1 MIDSTIF
8 VSKRSLGSIRNFHVI
23 GFVSHK
29 APKGESVMK
38 KKDVVAMLLAGGQ
51 GKRLK
56 GLTKTL
62 AKPAVYF
69 GGTYRIIDFPLSN
82 CSHSGIDTVGVLT
95 QYEPLVL
102 HSYIGVGSDWDM
114 DRLNGGVFV
123 LPPHEREDGTTWYRG
138 TADAIY
144 RNLKF
149 IDQYD
154 PEHVLILSGDHIY
167 KMDYDRMLTYHKEK
181 DADCTISVIEVSL
194 DEARRFGMVNTDENY
209 RIFEFEEKPAHP
221 KSTTASMGVYLF
233 RWKLL
238 RSYLLR
244 NAELPDT
251 SHDFGKD
258 ILPSMLAD
266 GKTLYAYPFDGY
278 WKDVGTIESLWEAN
292 MDLLS
297 EQPKLDLNDPLWRI
311 YTRNPNQPAEYIS
324 PTGVVRNSMI
334 NEGCTVCGEVEH
346 SVLFYGVEVGEGSVI
361 TDSVIMPKV
370 RIGSHVR
377 IHRAIVTED
386 MVIQDHAVI
395 GPPEEDPSRIVLVS
409 GHDEDVLK
417 LLQSS
422 SSSHNNQG

>member
-1 MIDSTIF
+1 
-8 VSKRSLGSIRNFHVI
+8 
-23 GFVSHK
+23 
-29 APKGESVMK
+29 MK

-194 DEARRFGMVNTDENY
+194 DEAKRFGMVNTDENY

-221 KSTTASMGVYLF
+221 RSTTASMGVYLF

-238 RSYLLR
+238 RSYLMR

-258 ILPSMLAD
+258 ILPSMLED
-266 GKTLYAYPFDGY
+266 GKTLYAYPFEGY

-297 EQPKLDLNDPLWRI
+297 KQPKLDLNDPLWRI

-395 GPPEEDPSRIVLVS
+395 GPPEENPSRIVLVS
-409 GHDEDVLK
+409 DQDEDVLK

>member
-1 MIDSTIF
+1 
-8 VSKRSLGSIRNFHVI
+8 
-23 GFVSHK
+23 
-29 APKGESVMK
+29 MK
-38 KKDVVAMLLAGGQ
+38 KKEVVAMLLAGGQ

-138 TADAIY
+138 TADAIF

-167 KMDYDRMLTYHKEK
+167 KMDYERMLAYHKEK
-181 DADCTISVIEVSL
+181 DADCTISVIQVSSE
-194 DEARRFGMVNTDENY
+194 EAKRFGMVNTDENY
-209 RIFEFEEKPAHP
+209 RINEFEEKPAHP

-233 RWKLL
+233 RWKVL

-266 GKTLYAYPFDGY
+266 GNTLFAYPFEGY

-324 PTGVVRNSMI
+324 PTANVQNSMI
-334 NEGCTVCGEVEH
+334 NEGCTVCGDVTH
-346 SVLFYGVEVGEGSVI
+346 SVLFYGVDVGEGSII

-370 RIGSHVR
+370 RIGKHAR

-386 MVIQDHAVI
+386 MIIQDHAVI
-395 GPPEEDPSRIVLVS
+395 SPPPDDPTQIVLVS
-409 GHDEDVLK
+409 SQDEDVPK
-417 LLQSS
+417 LLETFSR
-422 SSSHNNQG
+422 NTQG

>member
-1 MIDSTIF
+1 
-8 VSKRSLGSIRNFHVI
+8 
-23 GFVSHK
+23 
-29 APKGESVMK
+29 MK

-138 TADAIY
+138 TADAIF

-194 DEARRFGMVNTDENY
+194 DEAKRFGMVNTDENY

-221 KSTTASMGVYLF
+221 RSTTASMGVYLF

-238 RSYLLR
+238 RSYLMR

-258 ILPSMLAD
+258 ILPSMLED
-266 GKTLYAYPFDGY
+266 GKTLYAYPFEGY

-292 MDLLS
+292 MDLLCK
-297 EQPKLDLNDPLWRI
+297 QPKLDLNDPLWRI

-377 IHRAIVTED
+377 IHRAIITED

-409 GHDEDVLK
+409 DQDEDVLK

>member
-1 MIDSTIF
+1 
-8 VSKRSLGSIRNFHVI
+8 
-23 GFVSHK
+23 
-29 APKGESVMK
+29 MK

-114 DRLNGGVFV
+114 DRLNGGVYV

-138 TADAIY
+138 TADAIF

-167 KMDYDRMLTYHKEK
+167 KMDYDRMLAYHKEK

-194 DEARRFGMVNTDENY
+194 DEAKRFGMVNTDENY
-209 RIFEFEEKPAHP
+209 RIQEFEEKPAQP

-238 RSYLLR
+238 RSYLLQ
-244 NAELPDT
+244 NAELPGT

-258 ILPSMLAD
+258 ILPNMLDD
-266 GKTLYAYPFDGY
+266 GKTLYAYPFEGY
-278 WKDVGTIESLWEAN
+278 WKDVGTIQSLWEAN

-297 EQPKLDLNDPLWRI
+297 ENPKLDLNDPLWRI

-324 PTGVVRNSMI
+324 PTAVVRNSMI

-346 SVLFYGVEVGEGSVI
+346 SVLFYGVEIGEGSVI

-386 MVIQDHAVI
+386 MVIQDHTTI
-395 GPPEEDPSRIVLVS
+395 GPPPEDPSEIVLVS
-409 GHDEDVLK
+409 GNDEDVLK

-422 SSSHNNQG
+422 SSHINQG

>member
-1 MIDSTIF
+1 
-8 VSKRSLGSIRNFHVI
+8 
-23 GFVSHK
+23 
-29 APKGESVMK
+29 MK

-194 DEARRFGMVNTDENY
+194 DEAKRFGMVNTDENY

-297 EQPKLDLNDPLWRI
+297 EQPKLDLNDSLWRI

-377 IHRAIVTED
+377 IHRAIITED
-386 MVIQDHAVI
+386 MIIQDHAVI
-395 GPPEEDPSRIVLVS
+395 GPPPEDPSRIVLAS
-409 GHDEDVLK
+409 GQDEDVLK

>member
-1 MIDSTIF
+1 
-8 VSKRSLGSIRNFHVI
+8 
-23 GFVSHK
+23 
-29 APKGESVMK
+29 MK

-194 DEARRFGMVNTDENY
+194 DEAKRFGMVNTDENY

-221 KSTTASMGVYLF
+221 RSTTASMGVYLF

-238 RSYLLR
+238 RSYLMR

-251 SHDFGKD
+251 NHDFGKD
-258 ILPSMLAD
+258 ILPSMLED
-266 GKTLYAYPFDGY
+266 GKTLYAYPFEGY

-292 MDLLS
+292 MDLLCKH
-297 EQPKLDLNDPLWRI
+297 PKLDLNDPMWRI

-346 SVLFYGVEVGEGSVI
+346 SILFYGVEVGEGSVI

-377 IHRAIVTED
+377 IHRAIITED

-409 GHDEDVLK
+409 DQDEDVLK

>member
-1 MIDSTIF
+1 
-8 VSKRSLGSIRNFHVI
+8 
-23 GFVSHK
+23 
-29 APKGESVMK
+29 MK

-194 DEARRFGMVNTDENY
+194 DEAKRFGMVNTDENY

-221 KSTTASMGVYLF
+221 RSTTASMGVYLF

-238 RSYLLR
+238 RSYLMR

-258 ILPSMLAD
+258 ILPSMLED
-266 GKTLYAYPFDGY
+266 GKTLYAYPFEGY

-292 MDLLS
+292 MDLLCK
-297 EQPKLDLNDPLWRI
+297 QPKLDLNDPLWRI

-377 IHRAIVTED
+377 IHRAIITED

-409 GHDEDVLK
+409 DQDEDVLK

>member
-1 MIDSTIF
+1 
-8 VSKRSLGSIRNFHVI
+8 
-23 GFVSHK
+23 
-29 APKGESVMK
+29 MK

-194 DEARRFGMVNTDENY
+194 DEAKRFGMVNTDENY

-244 NAELPDT
+244 NAEHPDT

-266 GKTLYAYPFDGY
+266 GKTLYAYPFEGY

-292 MDLLS
+292 MDLLC

-377 IHRAIVTED
+377 IRRAIITED
-386 MVIQDHAVI
+386 MIIQDHAVI
-395 GPPEEDPSRIVLVS
+395 GPPPEDPSRIVLAS
-409 GHDEDVLK
+409 GQDEDVLK

>member
-1 MIDSTIF
+1 
-8 VSKRSLGSIRNFHVI
+8 
-23 GFVSHK
+23 
-29 APKGESVMK
+29 MK

-194 DEARRFGMVNTDENY
+194 DEAKRFGMVNTDENY

-292 MDLLS
+292 MDLLC

-386 MVIQDHAVI
+386 MVIQDHTVI

-409 GHDEDVLK
+409 GQDEDVLK

-422 SSSHNNQG
+422 SSHNNQG

>member
-1 MIDSTIF
+1 
-8 VSKRSLGSIRNFHVI
+8 
-23 GFVSHK
+23 
-29 APKGESVMK
+29 MK

-194 DEARRFGMVNTDENY
+194 DEAKRFGMVNTDENH
-209 RIFEFEEKPAHP
+209 RIFEFEEKPVHP

-292 MDLLS
+292 MDLLC

-386 MVIQDHAVI
+386 MVIQDHTII
-395 GPPEEDPSRIVLVS
+395 GPPPEDPSQIVLVS
-409 GHDEDVLK
+409 DHDEDVLK

-422 SSSHNNQG
+422 SSHNNQG